1 MEVIRLTENDL
12 HQMIRET
19 VYRILKE
26 EGEGA
31 MMGGS
36 GGSVVN
42 PNCAPNGA
50 ANDSINKTFDAP
62 PFGLKTKD
70 QAYKRGGSIS
80 VDRLK

>member
-12 HQMIRET
+12 HRMIRET

-42 PNCAPNGA
+42 PDCAPNGA
-50 ANDSINKTFDAP
+50 PNALNNKTYDAP
-62 PFGLKTKD
+62 IVVKTND
-70 QAYKRGGSIS
+70 PTLKRGDSIS
-80 VDRLK
+80 VNRLK

>member
-1 MEVIRLTENDL
+1 MEVIRLTENDI
-12 HQMIRET
+12 HRMIRET

-50 ANDSINKTFDAP
+50 TNASNNKTYDVPLGVSKKDPVYDRKAP
-62 PFGLKTKD
+62 
-70 QAYKRGGSIS
+70 IS
-80 VDRLK
+80 MDRLK

>member
-12 HQMIRET
+12 HRMIRET

-42 PNCAPNGA
+42 PNCAQNGA
-50 ANDSINKTFDAP
+50 TNASDNKTYDV
-62 PFGLKTKD
+62 PFGVKKKD
-70 QAYKRGGSIS
+70 PAYDREAPIS